1 MKNKKLGCLGI
12 IAILFVGGII
22 VSFFGGIGKTEI
34 PDVIGMTA
42 DKA

>member
-22 VSFFGGIGKTEI
+22 VSFLEELEKPKFL
-34 PDVIGMTA
+34 M
-42 DKA
+42 